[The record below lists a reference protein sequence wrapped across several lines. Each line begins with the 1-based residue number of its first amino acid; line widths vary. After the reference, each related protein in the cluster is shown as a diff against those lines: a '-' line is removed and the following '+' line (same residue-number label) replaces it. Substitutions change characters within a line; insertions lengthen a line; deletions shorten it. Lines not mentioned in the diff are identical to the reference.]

1 MLLVGRVLT
10 SDYKVTPY
18 LGACLPC
25 NGHSKGVAGPS
36 VRPQSLKI
44 FVRRLGRN
52 RRLPWPSA
60 SGPAVSSVNSMMVD
74 MGSPADDDDTA
85 IVLVDHGSK
94 RAEANAMLE
103 DFADMYRY
111 VACRLA
117 RCHLINPTRAH

>member
-10 SDYKVTPY
+10 SVNTLTPCP
-18 LGACLPC
+18 GACLPC

-36 VRPQSLKI
+36 VRPQSLAI

-52 RRLPWPSA
+52 RRLPRSSA

-74 MGSPADDDDTA
+74 MGSPADYDDTA

-103 DFADMYRY
+103 EFADMYRY
-111 VACRLA
+111 IACTLA
-117 RCHLINPTRAH
+117 ACHSINPT

>member
-10 SDYKVTPY
+10 FDYTVAPY
-18 LGACLPC
+18 LGACRPC

-36 VRPQSLKI
+36 VRPQSLAI

-52 RRLPWPSA
+52 RRLPWSSA
-60 SGPAVSSVNSMMVD
+60 SGPAVSKVVSMMVD
-74 MGSPADDDDTA
+74 MGSSADHNDTA

-117 RCHLINPTRAH
+117 GCY